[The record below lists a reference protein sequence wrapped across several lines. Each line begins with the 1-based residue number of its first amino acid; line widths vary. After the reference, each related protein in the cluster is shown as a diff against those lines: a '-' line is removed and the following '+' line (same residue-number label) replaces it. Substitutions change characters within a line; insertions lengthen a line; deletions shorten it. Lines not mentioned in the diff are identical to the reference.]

1 MPDRALSIE
10 RVLPP
15 PESGAKTEYIVVH
28 QPLRRILAFTGLSI
42 DDVIDHPIARN
53 TVYAYFKLHKQVQR
67 TYEIVD
73 LERQWNPLG
82 LASS

>member
-1 MPDRALSIE
+1 MPDKTFSIE
-10 RVLPP
+10 SVSLHRQD
-15 PESGAKTEYIVVH
+15 AATTEYIVVH

-53 TVYAYFKLHKQVQR
+53 TVYAYYKLHKQVQR
-67 TYEIVD
+67 VYEIVD

-82 LASS
+82 VSTP